1 MAKIIIYPGEQERN
15 ALHHLAQREKRVPRA
30 QAAHMICQ
38 ELNRLGMLSTAA
50 ETLNVEAVR
59 TEDLGE
65 PGMNTEITMK
75 LWDFPIQG
83 IQMNFI
89 WLSQEQVARLNGGGH
104 E

>member
-1 MAKIIIYPGEQERN
+1 
-15 ALHHLAQREKRVPRA
+15 
-30 QAAHMICQ
+30 
-38 ELNRLGMLSTAA
+38 
-50 ETLNVEAVR
+50 
-59 TEDLGE
+59 
-65 PGMNTEITMK
+65 MNTEITMK